1 MFTVGILTISD
12 RAARGERV
20 DESGPAA
27 RAMLEGGD
35 AQVKETATVP
45 DERDR
50 IARQLRVWADEAGL
64 DIVLTTGGTGLGP
77 RDVTPEATQDVIE
90 RAVPGLGE
98 LLRRATFEQSSTS
111 VLSRGLAGVR
121 GRTLI
126 VNLPGSPRAVR
137 ECLAVLLP
145 LLPHAVSML
154 HGGDHETHM
163 V

>member
-27 RAMLEGGD
+27 RSMLAGGD
-35 AQVKETATVP
+35 AQVKESAMVP
-45 DERDR
+45 DERER
-50 IARQLRVWADEAGL
+50 IAGQLKVWADEVGL
-64 DIVLTTGGTGLGP
+64 DVVLTTGGTGLGP

-121 GRTLI
+121 GHTLI